1 MTSHPRATNRII
13 AGAEV
18 SVVYSGTLLDV
29 DGVGDV
35 LIAAVNVVVG
45 LVSLVHDEFTERVL
59 D

>member
-1 MTSHPRATNRII
+1 MTWHPGANTCI

-45 LVSLVHDEFTERVL
+45 LVSLVPGVFTEGVL